1 MSQIVLGTAGQSV
14 PRLPVLQSFIDDLP
28 ALGAAEPDMG
38 KCMKRTRPLLER
50 LVKDDGLNS
59 YFAIWPSPEGG
70 KNVLSSVDQ
79 EFNFVINGVLDG
91 AESLERFTRS
101 DDGSKPGYAGVKL
114 SSATTGSLGE
124 VDLVPPYDIHAKQ
137 GGPTRPVAVILRS
150 QLLGEGTVLQ
160 KGFDLKANR
169 VVERFGTNKFPYEL
183 NA

>member
-1 MSQIVLGTAGQSV
+1 MSQIVLRTAEQSV
-14 PRLPVLQSFIDDLP
+14 PRLPVFQSFIDDLR

-38 KCMKRTRPLLER
+38 KRMKRAWPLLER
-50 LVKDDGLNS
+50 LVEDDGLNS
-59 YFAIWPSPEGG
+59 HSAIWPSPEGG

-91 AESLERFTRS
+91 TESLERFTRIH
-101 DDGSKPGYAGVKL
+101 DGSKPGYAEVKL
-114 SSATTGSLGE
+114 SSVTTGSQCK

-150 QLLGEGTVLQ
+150 QPLGEGTVLQ
-160 KGFDLKANR
+160 KGFDLKANT
-169 VVERFGTNKFPYEL
+169 VVERFGPKQIPYEL

>member
-1 MSQIVLGTAGQSV
+1 MSQIVLRTAGQSA
-14 PRLPVLQSFIDDLP
+14 RHLSVLQLFIDDLP
-28 ALGAAEPDMG
+28 AFGAVEPDMG
-38 KCMKRTRPLLER
+38 KRMKRTRPLLER
-50 LVKDDGLNS
+50 LVKDDGLKGHS
-59 YFAIWPSPEGG
+59 AIWPSTEGG

-91 AESLERFTRS
+91 TESLERFSRS

-124 VDLVPPYDIHAKQ
+124 VDLVPPYDIHAKR
-137 GGPTRPVAVILRS
+137 GGSTRPVDVILRS
-150 QLLGEGTVLQ
+150 QPLGEGTVLQ